1 MKLTDT
7 KIRKTKPDTENGKI
21 IKLSDGNGLYC
32 WIDPNGSRYWRFR
45 KVINGKETTR
55 ALGKYPIMSLA
66 DARAARDAYLADL
79 AKGIDPRRVVPEKI
93 ITFEEIARTWHE
105 RKKKGWDED
114 HAASVLRGLEKHI
127 FPVIGNASIKDLT
140 TPDLLVPLRI
150 MEGKGILETTARQ
163 KQRINNIMRYAVQC
177 GYIKYNPAQELEGAI
192 EVNKTTHHPGLPAD
206 VLPDFLKCIDGYFD
220 NNNGRLL
227 TQYALILNL
236 LIFIRSSE
244 LRFARWNEIDFDNAL
259 WTIPAKRIP
268 IPDVKFSHRGSKM
281 KTPHNVPLPRQ
292 AVKLLKEIKN
302 ISGDG
307 ELIFPG
313 DHHESKPMSE
323 NTINKAL
330 RNLGYDTKKDVCGH
344 GFRNMAC
351 AALTESGKWT
361 REAVERQ
368 MSHQERDDVR
378 AAYVYQ
384 AQHMQ
389 ERRKMLQW
397 WADYLDHSRNG
408 FTPPYEFKW
417 RYRK

>member
-32 WIDPNGSRYWRFR
+32 WIDPNGSQCWRFR

-79 AKGIDPRRVVPEKI
+79 AKGIAPRRVVPEKI

-140 TPDLLVPLRI
+140 TPNLLVPLRI
-150 MEGKGILETTARQ
+150 MEEKGILETTARQ

-192 EVNKTTHHPGLPAD
+192 EVNKTTHHPGLTAD
-206 VLPDFLKCIDGYFD
+206 ALPDFLKRIDCYFD

-227 TQYALILNL
+227 TQYALNLNL

-244 LRFARWNEIDFDNAL
+244 LRFARWNEIDFDNATTFQ
-259 WTIPAKRIP
+259 TI
-268 IPDVKFSHRGSKM
+268 
-281 KTPHNVPLPRQ
+281 
-292 AVKLLKEIKN
+292 LLLT
-302 ISGDG
+302 SL
-307 ELIFPG
+307 LI
-313 DHHESKPMSE
+313 
-323 NTINKAL
+323 
-330 RNLGYDTKKDVCGH
+330 
-344 GFRNMAC
+344 
-351 AALTESGKWT
+351 
-361 REAVERQ
+361 
-368 MSHQERDDVR
+368 
-378 AAYVYQ
+378 
-384 AQHMQ
+384 
-389 ERRKMLQW
+389 
-397 WADYLDHSRNG
+397 YL
-408 FTPPYEFKW
+408 F
-417 RYRK
+417 